1 MQRNYWERIAPEY
14 DDEIFDVLKNDQ
26 KKRIQKALQSV
37 AGKNQQVVDIGCAV
51 GKWLPFLSA
60 HFKTVDALDISSRN
74 LAIAQKRHM
83 DLTNVSYFRADMSKP
98 GFKRGAYDVA
108 LCVNAV
114 LSSSLKKRQVFFDNI
129 RRCLRANGSLILVVP
144 SLESWLLTRIIQHQW
159 KVDAN
164 LFRRAPADVA
174 AKRYQDMLQ
183 GNAEIDEVAT
193 KHYLKEELHL
203 LMQQNGFVVKAV
215 KKIEYD
221 WTTEFVHPPDWLQQ
235 PAPWDWMVHA
245 ERQRD

>member
-14 DDEIFDVLKNDQ
+14 DDEIFDVLKNDR
-26 KKRIQKALQSV
+26 KKRIQKTLQSV
-37 AGKNQQVVDIGCAV
+37 AGKNRTVVDIGCAV

-60 HFKTVDALDISSRN
+60 QFKTVDALDISSRN
-74 LAIAQKRHM
+74 VAIAKKRHA
-83 DLTNVSYFRADMSKP
+83 DLTNVSYFREDMSKP

-108 LCVNAV
+108 LCVNAI

-144 SLESWLLTRIIQHQW
+144 SMESWLLTRIIQHQW
-159 KVDAN
+159 KVDAP
-164 LFRRAPADVA
+164 LFRRASEAVA
-174 AKRYQDMLQ
+174 ARRYQDILQ

-193 KHYLKEELHL
+193 KHYLQEELYL
-203 LMQQNGFVVKAV
+203 LMQQNGFLVKAV

-221 WTTEFVHPPDWLQQ
+221 WTTEFVNPPEWLQQ

-245 ERQRD
+245 QRKPD